1 MARALVYI
9 ALLIPCLC
17 SGKKLDCSEYSSPTT
32 STYLVRNYNAYLTSV
47 PSPCPKLFRKMC
59 FAMFLSKLIYI
70 SLLFVHMYALKYV
83 R

>member
-1 MARALVYI
+1 MAQALVYL

-32 STYLVRNYNAYLTSV
+32 STYLVRNYRAYLTAV

-59 FAMFLSKLIYI
+59 LQFSSQNQYFTLFCPFA
-70 SLLFVHMYALKYV
+70 VN
-83 R
+83 